1 MAASRLQSLD
11 PVSALSVTRVGMD
24 QAEAVVLTSP
34 SQIALQVLLPGR
46 REIFPNRPPGV
57 IPKPSGI
64 RYFSRSCW
72 KEAHGRSLFGG
83 GGGGHLAALANQLS
97 APLVANKKLIA
108 VDGPKKPPGVVQQL
122 PVSSSSSASFSSE
135 HSDWSGRTPNSLDGS
150 FSTRNNLHVT
160 FQ

>member
-1 MAASRLQSLD
+1 
-11 PVSALSVTRVGMD
+11 MD

-34 SQIALQVLLPGR
+34 SQIALQVLLPAAGR
-46 REIFPNRPPGV
+46 SFPIGRNGV

-83 GGGGHLAALANQLS
+83 GGGWGGSHFAALANQLS
-97 APLVANKKLIA
+97 APLVASKKLIA
-108 VDGPKKPPGVVQQL
+108 IDGPKTPGVVQQL

-150 FSTRNNLHVT
+150 FSTRNNLRVA